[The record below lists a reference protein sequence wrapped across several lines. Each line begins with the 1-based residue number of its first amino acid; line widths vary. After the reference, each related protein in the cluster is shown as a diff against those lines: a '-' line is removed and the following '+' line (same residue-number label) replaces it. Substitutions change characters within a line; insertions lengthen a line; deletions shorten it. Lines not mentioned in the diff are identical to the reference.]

1 MMTDNPLTEVP
12 GPQVAAGVPGERI
25 RRLQRRRRLVRE
37 ELLAVALLLVF
48 LAATVVVLAT
58 QWLESGPSAN
68 AAGASHRATAAP
80 AASTLVPYGGT
91 T

>member
-12 GPQVAAGVPGERI
+12 GPIAAAGGPGERI

-37 ELLAVALLLVF
+37 ELLAVAVLLVF
-48 LAATVVVLAT
+48 LAATVAVLAT
-58 QWLESGPSAN
+58 QWLANGPSASV
-68 AAGASHRATAAP
+68 GGPPYTATF
-80 AASTLVPYGGT
+80 VPNGGT